1 MTTQTIT
8 ITIGKAGRAAN
19 AIAGTPKVTRV
30 MFIVV
35 VVLLASYIALVARTV
50 FAGVERH
57 SLIGVTRDV
66 SANVATLEVE
76 YLQLSR
82 TLSREHATTL
92 GLTES
97 KNVSYANVSETL
109 TLNTR

>member
-1 MTTQTIT
+1 MTTHTIN
-8 ITIGKAGRAAN
+8 ITIGKAGRAAH
-19 AIAGTPKVTRV
+19 ALARTPKVTR
-30 MFIVV
+30 IALAVV
-35 VVLLASYIALVARTV
+35 AVLLVAYIALVARTV

-66 SANVATLEVE
+66 SASVATLEVE

-82 TLSREHATTL
+82 TFSREHATEL
-92 GLTES
+92 GLIES
-97 KNVSYANVSETL
+97 NNISYANVSETL